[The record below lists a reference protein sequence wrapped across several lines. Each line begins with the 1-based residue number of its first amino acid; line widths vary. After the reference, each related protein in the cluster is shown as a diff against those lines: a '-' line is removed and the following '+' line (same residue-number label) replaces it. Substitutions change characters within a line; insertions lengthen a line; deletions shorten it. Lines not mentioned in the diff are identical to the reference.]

1 MWLMVI
7 LAVIVVLTAISAAS
21 LAGSYEKLEA
31 FFGSILIGAAFS
43 LIIYAVALVSV
54 DIFTHTKYE
63 SVGTVEL
70 LQLSDGSSV
79 EGRFGLFSGFINSEQ
94 YYFYYCAVSRNSTVN
109 NTFTVVVVVVEDSK
123 AGGKLEI
130 FHDVSGNDWVYTVKE
145 DPKYILH
152 VPKGTVIRSWKLDG
166 PN

>member
-94 YYFYYCAVSRNSTVN
+94 YYFYYYNNGEGIVN
-109 NTFTVVVVVVEDSK
+109 GRVPADRTVVVEDSK